1 MSVFAFL
8 IGALS
13 LAAAIGVVVSA
24 KPVHS
29 ALFLM
34 ANFATLAILYV
45 LLDAQFLAAA
55 QVIIYAGGIVIL
67 ILFVIMLIGHDP
79 TDRSYQNLTRPAM
92 ASLVLGAILL
102 MSLGLQLTGHLEVG
116 TDGGIASGGSPSA
129 IGTELFTRFLLPFEF
144 VAILLLVALIGA
156 LIMGR
161 RESGEPV
168 EEPAG

>member
-13 LAAAIGVVVSA
+13 LAAAIGVVISA

-79 TDRSYQNLTRPAM
+79 ADRSQQVTWPAV
-92 ASLVLGAILL
+92 ASLVLGVILL
-102 MSLGLQLTGHLEVG
+102 ASLVLQLTGRLELG
-116 TDGGIASGGSPSA
+116 GGGGIASGGSPSA
-129 IGTELFTRFLLPFEF
+129 VGTELFTRFLLPFEF

-168 EEPAG
+168 EEPVG

>member
-8 IGALS
+8 IGTLS
-13 LAAAIGVVVSA
+13 LAAAIGVVVAA

-79 TDRSYQNLTRPAM
+79 ADRSHQDFDEAGHGQPCWGE
-92 ASLVLGAILL
+92 SCSVLGW
-102 MSLGLQLTGHLEVG
+102 QLTGHLEVG
-116 TDGGIASGGSPSA
+116 TAGGIASGGSPSA
-129 IGTELFTRFLLPFEF
+129 IGIELFTRFLLPFEF

-161 RESGEPV
+161 REPGEPV

>member
-13 LAAAIGVVVSA
+13 LAAAIGVVISA

-79 TDRSYQNLTRPAM
+79 ADRSQQGLTRPAV
-92 ASLVLGAILL
+92 ASLVLGLILL
-102 MSLGLQLTGHLEVG
+102 ASLVLQLTGRLDG
-116 TDGGIASGGSPSA
+116 AGGGIASGGSPSA

-168 EEPAG
+168 G

>member
-79 TDRSYQNLTRPAM
+79 ADRSQKGLTRPAV
-92 ASLVLGAILL
+92 ASLVLGVILL
-102 MSLGLQLTGHLEVG
+102 VSLVLQLTGRLELG
-116 TDGGIASGGSPSA
+116 AGGIASGGSPSA
-129 IGTELFTRFLLPFEF
+129 VGTELFTRFLLPFEF

-156 LIMGR
+156 LVMGR
-161 RESGEPV
+161 RESGEQV
-168 EEPAG
+168 EEQVG

>member
-8 IGALS
+8 IGTLS

-79 TDRSYQNLTRPAM
+79 ADRSQRGLTRPAVASLALGLILL
-92 ASLVLGAILL
+92 ASLVL
-102 MSLGLQLTGHLEVG
+102 QLTGRLELG
-116 TDGGIASGGSPSA
+116 TGGIASGGSPSA
-129 IGTELFTRFLLPFEF
+129 VGTELFTRFLLPFEF